1 VQTRNLHEQCSGAE
15 HSPHSGRPAGA
26 DGRSRARAETR
37 AERVAGATGYVDIF
51 HIIQDLLTRPV
62 LSQTTGDE
70 TLIPSLEADLRDLH
84 DRAMTART
92 ASWLSDPL
100 DKLGAY
106 IFVRAGSGGTEA
118 SDWAA
123 MLLRMYTRWANESSY
138 EGQFSLSCSPLYP
151 KLISRCSSVFS
162 LFTANPVSTIDSTP
176 DPIAG
181 VKSATILIDAPFAH
195 GRLSAETGVHRLVR
209 FSPFNRS
216 GSRHTSFASVRVSPH
231 FPDDGAVSGIE
242 GIRIEPRDLLI
253 TTMRSQG
260 AGGQHVNKTE
270 SAVRIVHVP
279 TGITVTVYS
288 LSIVGKILR

>member
-1 VQTRNLHEQCSGAE
+1 
-15 HSPHSGRPAGA
+15 
-26 DGRSRARAETR
+26 
-37 AERVAGATGYVDIF
+37 
-51 HIIQDLLTRPV
+51 
-62 LSQTTGDE
+62 
-70 TLIPSLEADLRDLH
+70 
-84 DRAMTART
+84 MTART
-92 ASWLSDPL
+92 VSWLSDPM

-118 SDWAA
+118 SNWAA

-138 EGQFSLSCSPLYP
+138 EGQFPFFCSSSHS
-151 KLISRCSSVFS
+151 KLISRCSSIFS
-162 LFTANPVSTIDSTP
+162 LFAANPVSTIDSTP

-242 GIRIEPRDLLI
+242 GIRVDPKDLLI

-279 TGITVTVYS
+279 TGITVTVCS
-288 LSIVGKILR
+288 LSAVRKIHL